1 LYRFAGSGKRAG
13 EARVPTV
20 VLPEIKNSAVEGEVF
35 LLLAKPKFLLHYSL
49 AIVVTLAAKRA
60 GGQGRNA
67 TF

>member
-1 LYRFAGSGKRAG
+1 
-13 EARVPTV
+13 